1 MAGTPPYLK
10 PLDQKDPEFCKLVLA
25 VTGVVDAPG
34 ALDAKTKVLMSLLGD
49 AILNHGEGVAALAG
63 RARQLGATEQEIA
76 ETVRMAFM
84 AGGLPALITALN
96 AFRPPA

>member
-1 MAGTPPYLK
+1 
-10 PLDQKDPEFCKLVLA
+10 
-25 VTGVVDAPG
+25 
-34 ALDAKTKVLMSLLGD
+34 
-49 AILNHGEGVAALAG
+49 VAALAG
-63 RARQLGATEQEIA
+63 RVRQLGATEQEIA